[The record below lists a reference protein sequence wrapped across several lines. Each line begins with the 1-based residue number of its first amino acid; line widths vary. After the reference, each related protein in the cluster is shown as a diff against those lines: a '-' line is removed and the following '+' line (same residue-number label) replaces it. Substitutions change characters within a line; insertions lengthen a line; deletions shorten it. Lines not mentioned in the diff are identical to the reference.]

1 MIIDISVSV
10 IAVAFSAL
18 VIYLILLIRALK
30 ITLSG
35 VNLALSDLRHHLDE
49 IGNEAKKAT
58 FDVNYKME
66 SLNPVFKAI
75 SNIGDYLEQKSK
87 GVKLEAEICAL
98 KNEAMAASKDS
109 ELPDSNPVVDNL
121 ASILELVGQSFR
133 LWQDVN
139 KRR

>member
-1 MIIDISVSV
+1 MIIEISVAV
-10 IAVAFSAL
+10 IAAAFFIL
-18 VIYLILLIRALK
+18 VIYLIVFIRALK
-30 ITLSG
+30 VTLGQFNSTLSD
-35 VNLALSDLRHHLDE
+35 VRRHLDE

-58 FDVNYKME
+58 FDVNNKME
-66 SLNPVFKAI
+66 SLNSVFKAV

-87 GVKLEAEICAL
+87 SVKLEAEICAL
-98 KNEAMAASKDS
+98 KNEERTANKKAEYSRV
-109 ELPDSNPVVDNL
+109 NPVFDHV